1 MSKNKDLYSA
11 WNKAVE
17 KLDEEAP
24 FKSYM
29 AFVRMV
35 SGCSEEEVRDYCKNR
50 INPEP
55 EYQTLYT
62 ASGVTFGPTI
72 LSVDNWKVEK

>member
-1 MSKNKDLYSA
+1 MSKNEELFSA

-35 SGCSEEEVRDYCKNR
+35 SGCSEEEVRNYCKHR

-55 EYQTLYT
+55 TYESFST
-62 ASGVTFGPTI
+62 ATSITFGPTI
-72 LSVDNWKVEK
+72 VSADNLEVE